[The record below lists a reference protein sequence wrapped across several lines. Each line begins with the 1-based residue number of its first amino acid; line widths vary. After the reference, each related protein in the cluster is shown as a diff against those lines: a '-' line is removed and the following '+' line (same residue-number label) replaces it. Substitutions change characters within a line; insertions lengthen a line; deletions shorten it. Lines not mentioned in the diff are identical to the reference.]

1 MTSHQR
7 RKLMMLVIAAALVV
21 PAIMATN
28 ASAIIKVLPNG
39 QTVSYMPL
47 QTAQARKALAR
58 LQPRD
63 TVFTNMD
70 YNGGPIM
77 PSNTD
82 YMLMWSP
89 GGLGAYPAGFTF
101 GIARYWLDLQH
112 DSGGN
117 QNVDSIDPQYN
128 DITGAVAQYKVRF
141 GGVLVDTD
149 PYPPTKCPTG
159 GTGVTGTVVAACLTD
174 PQIQTEVA
182 NFVTGHHLPA
192 DLSHEYFVLTPPAVE
207 SCFTGNANDT
217 PAYGG
222 CSAGEPPQL
231 AFYCAYHQNTATP
244 TMVLYAEMP
253 FDATNPFC
261 QDGNYPNGL
270 ISDGEINGGL
280 AHEHNESVTDP
291 LPNDAWTN
299 GAGANQGEEVG
310 DQCEA
315 SMGTPLGT
323 APNGSPFNQ
332 VINGHPYWYQEMWS
346 NFTHSC
352 VQRVTLPKPSPTAKV
367 TVTAGGGTNMTF
379 DASKSIAPPSGV
391 AEYTWQMNAVLNAPL
406 AESTTPSFTYMFPA
420 SGAYSTG
427 ETVFR
432 SDGLSSGTGGIVV
445 TGKNGFQPAF
455 TYSQAGRGAHG
466 GNDRTV
472 QFSALTTVSGQM
484 VMNYMWEFGDGTT
497 GSGPNPTHTYDH
509 PGSYTVTAVLFSGVG
524 SAFPGEGAGPV
535 YAQKVKVGNGSGW

>member
-7 RKLMMLVIAAALVV
+7 RKLMMLVVVAALVV

-47 QTAQARKALAR
+47 RTVQARKALAR
-58 LQPRD
+58 LRPFD
-63 TVFTNMD
+63 VTLNNMD

-101 GIARYWLDLQH
+101 GIARYFTDLQH

-128 DITGAVAQYKVRF
+128 DVTGAVAQYKVRF

-149 PYPPTKCPTG
+149 PYPASQCPTN
-159 GTGVTGTVVAACLTD
+159 TPVTNCLTD
-174 PQIQTEVA
+174 GQIQQEIT
-182 NFVTGHHLPA
+182 NFVTSHHLPA
-192 DLSHEYFVLTPPAVE
+192 DLSHEYFLLTPPHVE
-207 SCFTGNANDT
+207 SCFTNNPSDT
-217 PAYGG
+217 PPFGA
-222 CSAGEPPQL
+222 CSAGIEPQSL
-231 AFYCAYHQNTATP
+231 AFFCAYHQNTATP
-244 TMVLYAEMP
+244 TMILYANMP
-253 FDATNPFC
+253 FDATNPDC
-261 QDGNYPNGL
+261 QDGNNPNGL

-299 GAGANQGEEVG
+299 GAGADQGEEVG
-310 DQCEA
+310 DQCEF

-352 VQRVTLPKPSPTAKV
+352 VQRVTLPKPLPTAKE
-367 TVTAGGGTNMTF
+367 TVTPGSGTSMTF

-391 AEYTWQMNAVLNAPL
+391 SEFSWQMNAVLNAPTV
-406 AESTTPSFTYMFPA
+406 ETTTPRFTYAFPA

-427 ETVFR
+427 TTVFR

-455 TYSQAGRGAHG
+455 TYSQAGRNH
-466 GNDRTV
+466 NDRTV
-472 QFSALTTVSGQM
+472 QFSALTTVSGQP
-484 VMNYMWEFGDGTT
+484 VMAYMWEFGDGTT
-497 GSGPNPTHTYDH
+497 GAGPNPTHTYDH